1 MDRVSIFA
9 LGGLDEN
16 GKNLFVVEVNDA
28 IFIIEA
34 GIKYPDSEQLGV
46 EFVIPDFTYLIENK
60 ERIQGIFITHGHD
73 DVVAALPYLLKE
85 VHAPVYTGALTAN
98 FLYDYLK
105 EEGVKKFKIKKL
117 HRTSKQMIG
126 GVEVRTFAMTHAM
139 PDNFGIAIK
148 SSQGYIVY
156 TGEYIID
163 YDMIQQGYQ
172 CDLNELSEIG
182 KKGVLALLCE
192 SLGAD
197 QSGHTAPRHRI
208 THLIEPIFETAQES
222 RILISAYRQS
232 LFRIIEIIDV
242 CKKYGRNIYFHDA
255 ELKKM
260 LNLLEE
266 MGYYKVPREMELTD
280 EQFSDDLEDVVVL
293 ITGNGKNLFRTMTN
307 IASQE
312 DSRVH
317 FSANDTIILA
327 SPVVSGTE
335 MEANKMENEIYKEGG
350 KLYSLSPKSVL
361 SMHPSIED
369 LKMMLYLFK
378 PRFYFPIKGEY
389 RHLIANAN
397 IAVSMGYRPDQ
408 IVILDNGQIARF
420 ENKNLA
426 SVADHLKLEDTLIDG
441 KANWDVTGVVLK
453 DREILSTDGAMIVGI
468 VVDFKNK
475 EVIGGPDVQTRGLIY
490 LKEAEHIIKTVSEM
504 MEQCVITAVKEKRY
518 DNLEVRA
525 EARDKI
531 TRYLVKETGK
541 RPMVLPVIMEVNLG

>member
-16 GKNLFVVEVNDA
+16 GKNLFVVEVNEA
-28 IFIIEA
+28 IFVIEA

-60 ERIQGIFITHGHD
+60 ERVQGIFITHGHD
-73 DVVAALPYLLKE
+73 DVVAALPFLLQE
-85 VHAPVYTGALTAN
+85 VNVPVYTGALTAN

-105 EEGVKKFKIKKL
+105 KEGVSKFKIKKIK
-117 HRTSKQMIG
+117 RTSKQNIG

-148 SSQGYIVY
+148 SDQGYIVY

-163 YDMIQQGYQ
+163 YDMIQKEYQ

-208 THLIEPIFETAQES
+208 AHLIEPIFESAQEG

-242 CKKYGRNIYFHDA
+242 CKKYNRKIYFHDK
-255 ELKKM
+255 ELRNM
-260 LNLLEE
+260 LGLLEE
-266 MGYYKVPREMELTD
+266 MGYYKVPREMQLSD
-280 EQFSDDLEDVVVL
+280 RQFSDDLEDVVVL
-293 ITGNGKNLFRTMTN
+293 ISGGGKNLFRTMTN

-312 DSRVH
+312 DERVH
-317 FSANDTIILA
+317 FRSSDTIIMA
-327 SPVVSGTE
+327 SPIVSGTE
-335 MEANKMENEIYKEGG
+335 MEANKMENEIYKENGQ
-350 KLYSLSPKSVL
+350 LYSLSPKSVL

-378 PRFYFPIKGEY
+378 PRYYLPIKGEY

-397 IAVSMGYRPDQ
+397 LAVSMGYRPDQ

-420 ENKNLA
+420 ENKALA

-453 DREILSTDGAMIVGI
+453 DREILSTDGAMIIGI
-468 VVDFKNK
+468 VVDFKSK
-475 EVIGGPDVQTRGLIY
+475 EIIGGPDVQARGLIY
-490 LKEAEHIIKTVSEM
+490 LKDAEYIIKTAGDM
-504 MEQCVITAVKEKRY
+504 MEHCVINAVKEKRY

-525 EARDKI
+525 EAREKI
-531 TRYLVKETGK
+531 SRYLMKETGK
-541 RPMVLPVIMEVNLG
+541 RPMVLPVIMEVNL